1 MGKTTKDIKRYLM
14 KSDSENYKHF
24 EELHPPSK
32 RFKAGYRRSHKA
44 KAKMAVKNGLYDVI
58 PEFKK
63 CHRYQWRLD
72 W

>member
-1 MGKTTKDIKRYLM
+1 MGKTAKDIKRYFM

-32 RFKAGYRRSHKA
+32 KFKSGFRRSHKA
-44 KAKMAVKNGLYDVI
+44 KAKQAVRNGNYEAI

-63 CHRYQWRLD
+63 CHRWNWWMD